1 MSVSPTRFINRWFCW
16 AAAVSFVLA
25 IPPAGLAAEAIHWQ
39 PDLETAK
46 RLAAQQNKLVLVHI
60 WAPWCA
66 PCRKME
72 EEVFNN
78 AALGRQLE
86 AQYVA
91 VKINTDDHPEAKQM
105 FGIAAWPSDIILT
118 PDGRVVEKLK
128 GYRNSSQ
135 YGAVMAQLA
144 APYQTAATQ
153 VADARNPYGAARY
166 QPQANPSAQQPTA
179 NTGNWDTQAGRYNPY
194 GTSTPVAQ
202 APVANQNPAPQ
213 TPADRTAPPNAT
225 AEMKLR
231 VDNPATPPVVQP
243 AVASQNAVAPAA
255 QLRVAETKP
264 AGLPPLGLEGFCPV
278 TLVSQKKWVPGN
290 PEWGVIHRGRLY
302 LFTGA
307 DEKAKFFNDPD
318 RYAPIASGHDPVL
331 ALDTGR
337 HVDGRREFG
346 VFFDGRIYLFAAQES
361 RTQFESNPDR
371 YTAEVIQTRLYQQ

>member
-60 WAPWCA
+60 WA

-202 APVANQNPAPQ
+202 APVAKQNPAPQ

-278 TLVSQKKWVPGN
+278 VDACTCSLEPTKKPSFSTIPTATLRSLRDMTQCWLWILVGMWMAVANSVCFLMAVFICLQHKRAAPS
-290 PEWGVIHRGRLY
+290 L
-302 LFTGA
+302 
-307 DEKAKFFNDPD
+307 KA
-318 RYAPIASGHDPVL
+318 IL
-331 ALDTGR
+331 IDTPLR
-337 HVDGRREFG
+337 
-346 VFFDGRIYLFAAQES
+346 
-361 RTQFESNPDR
+361 
-371 YTAEVIQTRLYQQ
+371 